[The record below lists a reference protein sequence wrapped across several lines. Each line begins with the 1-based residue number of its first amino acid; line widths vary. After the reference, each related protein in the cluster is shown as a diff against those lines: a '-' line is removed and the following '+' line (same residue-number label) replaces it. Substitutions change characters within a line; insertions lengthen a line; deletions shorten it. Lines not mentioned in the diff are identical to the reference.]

1 MFEFAY
7 EPIMVCRES
16 PRDCVSVL
24 AVAMMDVFTQSGDQD
39 TDTFAT
45 PAAPIIASSATYHPL
60 DILLMA
66 SGNMSDKITKIG

>member
-1 MFEFAY
+1 MYVFEFAY
-7 EPIMVCRES
+7 EPMVCRES
-16 PRDCVSVL
+16 PRDCVS
-24 AVAMMDVFTQSGDQD
+24 VAMMDVFTQSGDQD

-45 PAAPIIASSATYHPL
+45 PAAPIIASSATHHPL

>member
-1 MFEFAY
+1 MSPWYA
-7 EPIMVCRES
+7 MVCRES

-24 AVAMMDVFTQSGDQD
+24 AMAMMDVFTQSGDQD

-45 PAAPIIASSATYHPL
+45 PAAPIIASSATHHPL